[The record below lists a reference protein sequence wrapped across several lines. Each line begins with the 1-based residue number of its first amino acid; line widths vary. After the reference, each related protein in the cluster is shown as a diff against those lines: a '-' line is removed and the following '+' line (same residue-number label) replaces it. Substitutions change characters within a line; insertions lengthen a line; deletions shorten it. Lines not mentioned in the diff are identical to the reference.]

1 LIEKLLQSRALEH
14 SSGMGI
20 KSSCGFFVGKL
31 GSALAK
37 VDSITFISLRAK
49 VPLFVGAVSLFSSIG
64 LALSSYQVGLSAIKL
79 SENQEQNMV
88 LNLIQSSLQ
97 EANKK
102 ALARADLISRLPFIQ
117 KNFRENSRDELL
129 DNIKTSLKVQKQRF
143 SITEAQ
149 FHLPPAKSYLR
160 VFRPKAPQEDL
171 SSFRQMVLKVN
182 KDKVPLSGIEIGR
195 RGIGIRGVVPISDEK
210 GHIGSFEIAMDFKPV
225 LDSLKKTTGFESA
238 VFVDE
243 DKMSEIATLIPKPD
257 LEKIVGGMR
266 VQEATNWKTIRSLVT
281 PDIMTTTKQV
291 DFKVLKNNNESY
303 SAILVPLQD
312 YKGQQIGLIVT
323 AKSLKYLENLKAS
336 LFWNNI
342 FLALAQTLVITGTAS
357 ILFNGLLLRPVLA
370 LGNRIKSI
378 SKAVDTVDLSDD
390 SVDKLASRLDEVGQI
405 ARDCQILQNN
415 IINSRSLD
423 ISSK

>member
-1 LIEKLLQSRALEH
+1 
-14 SSGMGI
+14 MGI

-88 LNLIQSSLQ
+88 LNLIQSNLQ

>member
-1 LIEKLLQSRALEH
+1 
-14 SSGMGI
+14 MGI
-20 KSSCGFFVGKL
+20 KSFCGFFVGKL

-64 LALSSYQVGLSAIKL
+64 LALSTCQVGLSAIKL

-143 SITEAQ
+143 SVTEAQ

>member
-1 LIEKLLQSRALEH
+1 
-14 SSGMGI
+14 MGI
-20 KSSCGFFVGKL
+20 KSSCGFLVGKL

-37 VDSITFISLRAK
+37 ADNITFISLRAK

-79 SENQEQNMV
+79 SEKQEQNSV

-102 ALARADLISRLPFIQ
+102 ALARADLISRLPFVQ
-117 KNFRENSRDELL
+117 KNLRENSRDELL
-129 DNIKTSLKVQKQRF
+129 DNVESSLKVQKQRF
-143 SITEAQ
+143 SVAEAQ

-160 VFRPKAPQEDL
+160 VFKPKAPQEDL
-171 SSFRQMVLKVN
+171 STFRQMVLKVN

-210 GHIGSFEIAMDFKPV
+210 GHIGSFEIALDFKPV

-291 DFKVLKNNNESY
+291 DFKVLKNDNESY

-378 SKAVDTVDLSDD
+378 SKDVDTVDLSDD
-390 SVDKLASRLDEVGQI
+390 AVDKLASRLDEVGQI
-405 ARDCQILQNN
+405 ARDCQVLQNN
-415 IINSRSLD
+415 IINSRSLNL
-423 ISSK
+423 SSK

>member
-1 LIEKLLQSRALEH
+1 
-14 SSGMGI
+14 MGI
-20 KSSCGFFVGKL
+20 KSSCGFLVGKL

-37 VDSITFISLRAK
+37 ADNITFISLRAK

-79 SENQEQNMV
+79 SEKQEQNSV

-102 ALARADLISRLPFIQ
+102 ALARADLISRLPFVQ
-117 KNFRENSRDELL
+117 KNLRENSRDELL
-129 DNIKTSLKVQKQRF
+129 DNVKPSLKVQKQRF
-143 SITEAQ
+143 SVAEAQ

-160 VFRPKAPQEDL
+160 VFKPKAPQEDL
-171 SSFRQMVLKVN
+171 STFRQMVLKVN

-210 GHIGSFEIAMDFKPV
+210 GHIGSFEIALDFKSV

-291 DFKVLKNNNESY
+291 DFKVLKNDNESY

-378 SKAVDTVDLSDD
+378 SKDVDTVDLSDD
-390 SVDKLASRLDEVGQI
+390 AVDKLASRLDEVGQI
-405 ARDCQILQNN
+405 ARDCQVLQNN
-415 IINSRSLD
+415 IINSRSLNL
-423 ISSK
+423 SSK

>member
-1 LIEKLLQSRALEH
+1 
-14 SSGMGI
+14 MGI

-64 LALSSYQVGLSAIKL
+64 LALSSYQIGLSAIKL

>member
-1 LIEKLLQSRALEH
+1 
-14 SSGMGI
+14 MGI

-143 SITEAQ
+143 SVTEAQ

>member
-1 LIEKLLQSRALEH
+1 MQTQALEH
-14 SSGMGI
+14 LSGMGI
-20 KSSCGFFVGKL
+20 KSSYGVIVGKL
-31 GSALAK
+31 GSAIAK
-37 VDSITFISLRAK
+37 ADNITFISLRVK

-79 SENQEQNMV
+79 SESQEQNMV

-102 ALARADLISRLPFIQ
+102 ALARADLISRLPFVQ
-117 KNFRENSRDELL
+117 KNLRENLRDELL
-129 DNIKTSLKVQKQRF
+129 ENVEPSLKVQKQRF
-143 SITEAQ
+143 SVTEAQ

-160 VFRPKAPQEDL
+160 IFRPKAPQEDL

-182 KDKVPLSGIEIGR
+182 KDKLPLSGIEIGR

-225 LDSLKKTTGFESA
+225 LDSLKKTTGFEAA

-243 DKMSEIATLIPKPD
+243 DKMSEIATLMPKPD
-257 LEKIVGGMR
+257 LEKIIGGMR

-281 PDIMTTTKQV
+281 ADIMTRTKQV

-323 AKSLKYLENLKAS
+323 TKSLKYLENLKAS

-370 LGNRIKSI
+370 LGNQIKSI
-378 SKAVDTVDLSDD
+378 SKDLDSVDLNDAEI
-390 SVDKLASRLDEVGQI
+390 DKLASRLDEVGQI
-405 ARDCQILQNN
+405 ARDCQVLQNN
-415 IINSRSLD
+415 IINSRSSNV
-423 ISSK
+423 SSK

>member
-1 LIEKLLQSRALEH
+1 MQTQALEH
-14 SSGMGI
+14 LSGMGI
-20 KSSCGFFVGKL
+20 NSSYGFLVGKL
-31 GSALAK
+31 GSAIAK
-37 VDSITFISLRAK
+37 ADNITFISLRVK

-79 SENQEQNMV
+79 SESQEQNMV

-102 ALARADLISRLPFIQ
+102 ALARADLISRLPFVQ
-117 KNFRENSRDELL
+117 KNLRENLRDELL
-129 DNIKTSLKVQKQRF
+129 ENVEPSLKVQKQRF
-143 SITEAQ
+143 SVTEAQ

-160 VFRPKAPQEDL
+160 IFRPKAPQEDL

-182 KDKVPLSGIEIGR
+182 KDKLPLSGIEIGR

-225 LDSLKKTTGFESA
+225 LESLKKTTGFEAA

-243 DKMSEIATLIPKPD
+243 DKMSEIATLMPKPD
-257 LEKIVGGMR
+257 LEKIIGGMR

-281 PDIMTTTKQV
+281 ADIMTRTKQV

-370 LGNRIKSI
+370 LGNQIKSI
-378 SKAVDTVDLSDD
+378 SKDLDSVDLNDAE
-390 SVDKLASRLDEVGQI
+390 VDKLASRLDEVGQI
-405 ARDCQILQNN
+405 ARDCQVLQNN
-415 IINSRSLD
+415 IINSRSSNV
-423 ISSK
+423 SSK

>member
-1 LIEKLLQSRALEH
+1 
-14 SSGMGI
+14 MGI

>member
-1 LIEKLLQSRALEH
+1 
-14 SSGMGI
+14 MGI
-20 KSSCGFFVGKL
+20 KSSYGVIVGKL
-31 GSALAK
+31 GSAIAK
-37 VDSITFISLRAK
+37 ADNITFISLRVK

-79 SENQEQNMV
+79 SESQEQNMV

-102 ALARADLISRLPFIQ
+102 ALARADLISRLPFVQ
-117 KNFRENSRDELL
+117 KNLRENLRDELL
-129 DNIKTSLKVQKQRF
+129 ENVEPSLKVQKQRF
-143 SITEAQ
+143 SVTEAQ

-160 VFRPKAPQEDL
+160 IFRPKAPQEDL

-182 KDKVPLSGIEIGR
+182 KDKLPLSGIEIGR

-210 GHIGSFEIAMDFKPV
+210 GHIGSFENAMDFKPV
-225 LDSLKKTTGFESA
+225 LDSLKKTTGFEAA

-243 DKMSEIATLIPKPD
+243 DKMSEIATLMPKPD
-257 LEKIVGGMR
+257 LEKIIGGMR

-281 PDIMTTTKQV
+281 ADIMTRTKQV

-323 AKSLKYLENLKAS
+323 TKSLKYLENLKAS

-370 LGNRIKSI
+370 LGNQIKSI
-378 SKAVDTVDLSDD
+378 SKDLDSVDLNDAEI
-390 SVDKLASRLDEVGQI
+390 DKLASRLDEVGQI
-405 ARDCQILQNN
+405 ARDCQVLQNN
-415 IINSRSLD
+415 IINSRSSNV
-423 ISSK
+423 SSK

>member
-1 LIEKLLQSRALEH
+1 
-14 SSGMGI
+14 MGI
-20 KSSCGFFVGKL
+20 KSSCRFFVGKL

>member
-1 LIEKLLQSRALEH
+1 
-14 SSGMGI
+14 MGI
-20 KSSCGFFVGKL
+20 KSSYGFLVGKL
-31 GSALAK
+31 GSAIAK
-37 VDSITFISLRAK
+37 ADNITFISLRVK

-79 SENQEQNMV
+79 SESQEQNMV

-102 ALARADLISRLPFIQ
+102 ALARADLISRLPFVQ
-117 KNFRENSRDELL
+117 KNLRENLRDELL
-129 DNIKTSLKVQKQRF
+129 ENVEPSLKVQKQRF
-143 SITEAQ
+143 SVTEAQ

-160 VFRPKAPQEDL
+160 IFRPKAPQEDL

-182 KDKVPLSGIEIGR
+182 KDKLPLSGIEIGR

-225 LDSLKKTTGFESA
+225 LDSLKKTTGFEAA

-243 DKMSEIATLIPKPD
+243 DKMSEIATLMPKPD
-257 LEKIVGGMR
+257 LEKIIGGMR

-281 PDIMTTTKQV
+281 ADIMTRTKQV

-323 AKSLKYLENLKAS
+323 TKSLKYLENLKAS

-370 LGNRIKSI
+370 LGNQIKSI
-378 SKAVDTVDLSDD
+378 SKDLDSVDLNDAE
-390 SVDKLASRLDEVGQI
+390 VDKLASRLDEVGQI
-405 ARDCQILQNN
+405 ARDCQVLQNN
-415 IINSRSLD
+415 IINSRSSNV
-423 ISSK
+423 SSK

>member
-1 LIEKLLQSRALEH
+1 
-14 SSGMGI
+14 MGI
-20 KSSCGFFVGKL
+20 KSSYGVIVGKL
-31 GSALAK
+31 GSAIAK
-37 VDSITFISLRAK
+37 ADNITFISLRVK

-79 SENQEQNMV
+79 SESQEQNMV

-102 ALARADLISRLPFIQ
+102 ALARADLISRLPFVQ
-117 KNFRENSRDELL
+117 KNLRENLRDELL
-129 DNIKTSLKVQKQRF
+129 ENVEPSLKVQKQRF
-143 SITEAQ
+143 SVTEAQ

-160 VFRPKAPQEDL
+160 IFRPKAPQEDL

-182 KDKVPLSGIEIGR
+182 KDKLPLSGIEIGR

-225 LDSLKKTTGFESA
+225 LDSLKKTTGFEAA

-243 DKMSEIATLIPKPD
+243 DKMSEIATLMPKPD
-257 LEKIVGGMR
+257 LEKIIGGMR

-281 PDIMTTTKQV
+281 ADIMTRTKQV

-323 AKSLKYLENLKAS
+323 TKSLKYLENLKAS
-336 LFWNNI
+336 LFWSNI

-370 LGNRIKSI
+370 LGNQIKSI
-378 SKAVDTVDLSDD
+378 SKDLDSVDLNDAEI
-390 SVDKLASRLDEVGQI
+390 DKLASRLDEVGQI
-405 ARDCQILQNN
+405 ARDCQVLQNN
-415 IINSRSLD
+415 IINSRSSNV
-423 ISSK
+423 SSK

>member
-1 LIEKLLQSRALEH
+1 
-14 SSGMGI
+14 MGI

-88 LNLIQSSLQ
+88 LNLIQSNLQ

-143 SITEAQ
+143 SVTEAQ